1 MLKYKEQLVVAIV
14 LLCLGVLRI
23 IFNVAEGKWISIVN
37 IIGMCIPLYVNIL
50 NIIIENL
57 KKKSQ
62 RSYRFFVGCHVILF
76 FLMIVIIACLAFGN
90 WSIKTWIDDLFT
102 LIAIFFSI
110 CPQIFKNIIIWVWR
124 LESQ

>member
-14 LLCLGVLRI
+14 LLVLGVFRI
-23 IFNVAEGKWISIVN
+23 VFNIADAKWISIVN
-37 IIGMCIPLYVNIL
+37 IIGMCIPLYVNIW
-50 NIIIENL
+50 NIITENL

-76 FLMIVIIACLAFGN
+76 FLMIAIIACLAFGK
-90 WSIKTWIDDLFT
+90 WSIETWIDDLVT
-102 LIAIFFSI
+102 LLAIFFSI
-110 CPQIFKNIIIWVWR
+110 CPQIFKKFIIWVWR